1 MGEMMSDKKTN
12 VMRILDKNKMNYEVY
27 YYQVDEEHLD
37 AITVAE
43 EAGIDLSLVY
53 KTLVLQGNDKN
64 YYVAVINGADEL
76 DLKKTAKAF
85 GLKSIDMI
93 AVKEIN
99 KITGYIRGGCSPVG
113 MKKQYKTVID
123 KKAEGLEKIVIS
135 AGQRGIQLKLSVSDL
150 VFAVNAD
157 FDNLIK

>member
-12 VMRILDKNKMNYEVY
+12 VMRILDKNKINYEVY
-27 YYQVDEEHLD
+27 YYQADEEHLD
-37 AITVAE
+37 AITVAK

-53 KTLVLQGNDKN
+53 KTLVLQGNDKH

-93 AVKEIN
+93 AVKELN

-135 AGQRGIQLKLSVSDL
+135 AGQRGIQLKLSVPDL
-150 VFAVNAD
+150 VFAVKAD